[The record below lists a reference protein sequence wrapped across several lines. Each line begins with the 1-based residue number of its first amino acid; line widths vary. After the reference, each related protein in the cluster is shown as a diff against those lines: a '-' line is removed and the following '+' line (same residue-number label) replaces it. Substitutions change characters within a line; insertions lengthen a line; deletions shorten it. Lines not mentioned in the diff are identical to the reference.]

1 MEKLELTKKVKYI
14 LENYEL
20 ARNSDV
26 MLHILLI
33 NEYFPDSI
41 VTFSEKEIFVK
52 TATLY
57 IVREDHIKR
66 IRAIFNSKGLY
77 LPTDEKVRK
86 QRKISQERWENYLKS
101 V

>member
-1 MEKLELTKKVKYI
+1 
-14 LENYEL
+14 
-20 ARNSDV
+20 
-26 MLHILLI
+26 MLHMLLI

-52 TATLY
+52 TSTLY